1 MLCISSLNH
10 VCWGTLKLH
19 RLQMWSSPEEK
30 FYNMKYFRHFSYKV
44 WPEYF
49 CLALYNPLSKN
60 IHFFGPH
67 YIATLRIYAL
77 WDAIVKVYGNQV
89 SFICQWIRSKVL
101 WSLGLSLNLEGWIFP
116 EGKEISLESIRV
128 ERVINLYC
136 KSVTHPSVILSPT
149 LYIFVWVWPQQ
160 ITK

>member
-1 MLCISSLNH
+1 
-10 VCWGTLKLH
+10 
-19 RLQMWSSPEEK
+19 MWSSPEK
-30 FYNMKYFRHFSYKV
+30 NFYNMKYFRHFSYKV

-49 CLALYNPLSKN
+49 CY
-60 IHFFGPH
+60 ITQWVRVYIFFGPH
-67 YIATLRIYAL
+67 FIATLRIYAL
-77 WDAIVKVYGNQV
+77 WDVIVKVYGNQV

-116 EGKEISLESIRV
+116 QGKGISLESIRV
-128 ERVINLYC
+128 ERVINLHC